1 MEARGGPPGG
11 RQEATAGLVAN
22 KRCDVGKR
30 HRWRQTRGDDL
41 VVVANRQVMQCDG
54 RVALMAVAEGMTV
67 ADERGVVMADGTD
80 KM

>member
-1 MEARGGPPGG
+1 M
-11 RQEATAGLVAN
+11 
-22 KRCDVGKR
+22 GKS